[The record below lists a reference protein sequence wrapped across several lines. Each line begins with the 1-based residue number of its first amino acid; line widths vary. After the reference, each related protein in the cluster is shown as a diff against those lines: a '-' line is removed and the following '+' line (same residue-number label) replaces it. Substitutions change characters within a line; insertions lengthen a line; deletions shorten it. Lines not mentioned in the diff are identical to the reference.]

1 MYIASV
7 LIGIGAA
14 VLWAAQAEFLHLQ
27 SPTDQIMMRNTGIF
41 WCLFQV
47 RNVSALLFGRSAPP
61 KMFADTLEVSPSEI
75 YTFISDGVERM
86 MYPEQK

>member
-41 WCLFQV
+41 WCLFQI
-47 RNVSALLFGRSAPP
+47 RDMSTLFFTDKLLDRRRLLTPLKSHDR
-61 KMFADTLEVSPSEI
+61 KSLHLS
-75 YTFISDGVERM
+75 RM
-86 MYPEQK
+86 EWKK